1 LGLIPCQVAGRRNTI
16 DAIDKSRPQPYPC
29 PTDVRAARCRSLRK
43 VVKIGSAT
51 MLENTTRLP
60 TACLSETPAKPTRR
74 RSKRATRP
82 QLLSRKQLDGRTNA
96 AKEFDRLC
104 AAIEVDLGGHD
115 QLSAIEVALVEAFA
129 GAAVT
134 LQHLNA
140 QLALGQPIDLSQ
152 HAQCVGAMVRVAARL
167 GLQRRM
173 KDVGP
178 SLGEI
183 LRRGIE
189 EQQP

>member
-1 LGLIPCQVAGRRNTI
+1 
-16 DAIDKSRPQPYPC
+16 
-29 PTDVRAARCRSLRK
+29 
-43 VVKIGSAT
+43 
-51 MLENTTRLP
+51 LP

-115 QLSAIEVALVEAFA
+115 PLSAIEVALVEAFA